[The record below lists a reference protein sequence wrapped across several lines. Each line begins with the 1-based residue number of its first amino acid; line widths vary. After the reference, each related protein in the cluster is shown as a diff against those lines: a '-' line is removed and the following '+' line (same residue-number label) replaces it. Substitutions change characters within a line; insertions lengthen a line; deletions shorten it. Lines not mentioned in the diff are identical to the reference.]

1 MLFLLFALAASCHA
15 YAVYPIDE
23 NVDETFNAILKIF
36 RLEFLGVVVMG
47 VGVTVDAS
55 EIR

>member
-1 MLFLLFALAASCHA
+1 MNPWNSTKESLFFMLFLLFALAASCHA

-36 RLEFLGVVVMG
+36 RLEFLGHW
-47 VGVTVDAS
+47 
-55 EIR
+55 